1 MFVSWLELC
10 VKNRNKG
17 LICQYELMFIQS
29 MDWSGRSGLLQIYGP
44 TTANSHTHTFM
55 DLFIIYFKY
64 SCLEPFSVVSPFDRI
79 FQYYSKLFQS
89 FRVMKPHSS
98 CFNHTMRLKNEKDK
112 FQSPDVLLPFSA
124 LLNNRDHHHIK
135 RSF

>member
-1 MFVSWLELC
+1 MPIQTNVYPID
-10 VKNRNKG
+10 G
-17 LICQYELMFIQS
+17 LIWKKWVIA
-29 MDWSGRSGLLQIYGP
+29 DIRSNHSKL
-44 TTANSHTHTFM
+44 TDTHTFM